1 MNKFFE
7 VVEKIFMAPMTK
19 LAEQRHLRA
28 IRDGIVS
35 TMSLIIIGSFFL
47 VIAFP
52 PIPALAELVK
62 PHIGKILFPFRLTM
76 GLMALYASYGIGYS
90 LAKSYKL
97 DGVSG
102 GILSMAAFL
111 LTIVPQTVKGI
122 GWVLPMGNLGG
133 SGMFVAIIMS
143 IFAVEVMRF
152 LQTRKIMFKM
162 PEGVPDSV
170 ARSFEAL
177 IPAAVIITVI
187 WVIRHLLNFD
197 IQVFI
202 MNLFKPL
209 VTAGNTLPGVLVPI
223 ILITLLWAAGIHG
236 VSVVGAIA
244 RPIWLVLLDENM
256 KAAAEGAKILPNIA
270 PEPFFQWFVWIG
282 GSGAT
287 LALVILFL
295 TSKAKY
301 LKQLGKASLIP
312 SICNINEPVV
322 FGAPIMLNPILVIPF
337 IIGPVI
343 TGILSYVAM
352 ALNLVTRPSV
362 LAPWTLPAPI
372 GAYLATGGD
381 WRAVI
386 LVLINIAIMA
396 IIYYPF
402 FKIYEKKLLEEEKE
416 QAKSTS

>member
-1 MNKFFE
+1 MNKFFQLI
-7 VVEKIFMAPMTK
+7 EKVFMGPMTK

-28 IRDGIVS
+28 IRDGIVA
-35 TMSLIIIGSFFL
+35 TIPLIIVGSFFL
-47 VIAFP
+47 IIAFP
-52 PIPALAELVK
+52 PIPALADLVK

-76 GLMALYASYGIGYS
+76 GLMALYASFGIGYS

-97 DGVSG
+97 DGISG
-102 GILSMAAFL
+102 GILAMASFL
-111 LTIVPQTVKGI
+111 LTLIPQSVEGI
-122 GWVLPMGNLGG
+122 GWALPMGNLGG
-133 SGMFVAIIMS
+133 TGMFVAIIMS

-152 LQTRKIMFKM
+152 LQQRKIMIKM

-177 IPAAVIITVI
+177 IPAAVVITII
-187 WVIRHLLNFD
+187 WVVRHLLDFD
-197 IQVFI
+197 IQSFI

-209 VTAGNTLPGVLVPI
+209 VYASDTLGGVLIPI
-223 ILITLLWAAGIHG
+223 FLITVLWSAGIHG

-244 RPIWLVLLDENM
+244 RPFWLVLLDENV
-256 KAAAEGAKILPNIA
+256 KAATEGAQVLPHIA

-301 LKQLGKASLIP
+301 LKQLGKASILP
-312 SICNINEPVV
+312 GICNINEPII

-337 IIGPVI
+337 IIGPII
-343 TGILSYVAM
+343 TGIISYIAM
-352 ALNLVTRPSV
+352 ALNLVARPSV
-362 LAPWTLPAPI
+362 IAPWTLPAPI
-372 GAYLATGGD
+372 GAYIATGGD
-381 WRAVI
+381 WRSII
-386 LVLINIAIMA
+386 LVLINIAIML

-402 FKIYEKKLLEEEKE
+402 FKMYEKKLLEEEAKE
-416 QAKSTS
+416 EAITE